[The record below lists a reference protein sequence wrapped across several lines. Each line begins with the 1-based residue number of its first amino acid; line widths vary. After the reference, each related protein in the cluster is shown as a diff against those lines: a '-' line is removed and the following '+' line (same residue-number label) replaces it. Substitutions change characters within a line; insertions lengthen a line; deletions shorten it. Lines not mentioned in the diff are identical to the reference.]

1 MNEFKIISIEEFD
14 ADFVQNIRVKKQQ
27 PKPAPQSFIPEMI
40 KTDAKPAE
48 PAKADTPVAAPQVI
62 PTQTEIPAEHE
73 QIPGEEPEKPARY
86 FKSPAP
92 ADDEIPEDMQ
102 EPDVPIVEKKK
113 KSGGLLAGKII
124 SIILL
129 CVTVVTFIL
138 GGFTAAFINKGTDI
152 GGIRFNNQLRTITVG
167 KDTIKEGALI
177 ISKEIAPD
185 EYASNLNKPVAVPVD
200 GKTNE
205 GCDIMY
211 IYSSKDVTIDNATVE
226 VYDPI
231 TNQISGRLYSHSETF
246 GIVTRYIPLAGLLL
260 TFAVNNAI
268 LVGVLFVLLIAFWCM
283 ILVLIQKN
291 KKHK

>member
-27 PKPAPQSFIPEMI
+27 PKPSPQSFIPEMI
-40 KTDAKPAE
+40 KPETKPAE
-48 PAKADTPVAAPQVI
+48 PVKTVTPVAAPQVI
-62 PTQTEIPAEHE
+62 PTQTETPADPRP
-73 QIPGEEPEKPARY
+73 ISEEESEKPARY
-86 FKSPAP
+86 FKNPAP
-92 ADDEIPEDMQ
+92 ADDEIPEDIY
-102 EPDVPIVEKKK
+102 EPDVPIEKNK

-152 GGIRFNNQLRTITVG
+152 GGIRFNNQLRTITIG

-260 TFAVNNAI
+260 SFAVNNAI
-268 LVGVLFVLLIAFWCM
+268 LVCALFVLLIAFWCM
-283 ILVLIQKN
+283 IIVLIQKN